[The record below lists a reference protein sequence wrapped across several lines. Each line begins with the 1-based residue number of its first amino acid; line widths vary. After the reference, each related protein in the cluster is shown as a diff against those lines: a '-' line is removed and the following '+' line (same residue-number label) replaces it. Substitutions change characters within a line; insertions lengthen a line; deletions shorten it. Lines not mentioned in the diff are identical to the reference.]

1 MPASL
6 PARVSDPPG
15 CHHIGVFVPHFDIN
29 IPDAAQAVMC
39 PAINVVFLSWVHFLM
54 HGGIVG
60 TLLPFIGGSLPALLV
75 ANWKVCACHT
85 AIFWMSGL
93 CKDGAFSK
101 CSPRTLQVNCWALT
115 GCPLLQVWPIANTIA
130 FRYIPQDL
138 RIIYQN
144 VLGVAMVNACLLSA
158 MYSRLQT
165 ALLPLGWSCIVV
177 NAHL

>member
-1 MPASL
+1 
-6 PARVSDPPG
+6 VSTNLTLD
-15 CHHIGVFVPHFDIN
+15 VL
-29 IPDAAQAVMC
+29 DAVQAVMC

-85 AIFWMSGL
+85 ASARMSCLWHNGTI
-93 CKDGAFSK
+93 SK
-101 CSPRTLQVNCWALT
+101 SLPRTLQVICWALT

-144 VLGVAMVNACLLSA
+144 VLGVAMVNAASCPPCSSWSGNCCAASGMTLHRAECSSA
-158 MYSRLQT
+158 TPCRAPT
-165 ALLPLGWSCIVV
+165 
-177 NAHL
+177 